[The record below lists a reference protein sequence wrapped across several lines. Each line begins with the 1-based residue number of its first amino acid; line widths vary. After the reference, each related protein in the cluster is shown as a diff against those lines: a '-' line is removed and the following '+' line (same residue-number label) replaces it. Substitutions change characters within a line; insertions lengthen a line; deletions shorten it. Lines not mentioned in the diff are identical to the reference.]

1 MFPMPSREKMRGGR
15 VKGAK
20 VVFART
26 YVSSMAGE
34 EKVLKLGYSDEIVV
48 YLNQKPIF
56 RDKNA
61 LSYRD
66 DDSLGTFGLNDTI
79 PIHLNPGKNE
89 LLVAVTE
96 YNGGWAFQCELSPDQ
111 TPK

>member
-1 MFPMPSREKMRGGR
+1 MRKILDFVLINRYRTSPAMFPMPSREKMQVGR

-26 YVSSMAGE
+26 SISSMTGE

-56 RDKNA
+56 SEKNA
-61 LSYRD
+61 SVVSRRRMH
-66 DDSLGTFGLNDTI
+66 SV
-79 PIHLNPGKNE
+79 HLD
-89 LLVAVTE
+89 LTTR
-96 YNGGWAFQCELSPDQ
+96 FQFIYSRAK
-111 TPK
+111 TNYS

>member
-1 MFPMPSREKMRGGR
+1 MFPMPSREKMRVGR

-26 YVSSMAGE
+26 YISSMAGE

-48 YLNQKPIF
+48 YLNQKSIF
-56 RDKNA
+56 SEKNA

-66 DDSLGTFGLNDTI
+66 NDALGTFGLNNAI
-79 PIHLNPGKNE
+79 PIHLQPGKNE

-96 YNGGWAFQCELSPDQ
+96 YNGGWAFQCEFSPDYK
-111 TPK
+111 PK